1 MILKD
6 YLQKFW
12 MFFARKRSWILI
24 IACYM
29 TLTCYEIRDP
39 HFDMHTKPFFSLKFI
54 FKRRNQL
61 NSFFSLNSWLNSD
74 KNQMGQCR
82 P

>member
-39 HFDMHTKPFFSLKFI
+39 HFDMHTKPFFFLKIHLQTKEPTEFLFL
-54 FKRRNQL
+54 FK
-61 NSFFSLNSWLNSD
+61 FVAEF
-74 KNQMGQCR
+74 
-82 P
+82 